1 MSEVSV
7 VAISIAKPACEALLK
22 EALEALVE
30 PVRHEAGALQYT
42 LYQDKKESR
51 RFVIVER
58 WANDAAF
65 QAHVVAPHIE
75 AYRQRTAD
83 WLEYADFF
91 ALNRVR

>member
-7 VAISIAKPACEALLK
+7 VAISIAKPGFEERLK

-30 PVRHEAGALQYT
+30 PVRNEAGVLQYD
-42 LYQDKKESR
+42 LHQDRKEGR
-51 RFVIVER
+51 RFVVVER
-58 WANDAAF
+58 WQNDAAF

-75 AYRQRTAD
+75 AYRNLAGD

-91 ALNRVR
+91 ALDRLR